1 MNGKYSYMG
10 IGTSLNGL
18 LNWMENNIYIRGNK
32 HIKAQTRRNYIIKFA
47 RIHIEKFTRK
57 GSGTSVADLAARMIK
72 TQGRFHQFT
81 TWVKTY
87 NEEQQRIENT
97 AGGTHSA

>member
-18 LNWMENNIYIRGNK
+18 LNWMENNIYIRGNN

-47 RIHIEKFTRK
+47 RIHI
-57 GSGTSVADLAARMIK
+57 
-72 TQGRFHQFT
+72 
-81 TWVKTY
+81 
-87 NEEQQRIENT
+87 
-97 AGGTHSA
+97 